1 MPMRDDHQPVDTVD
15 TIDTDMD
22 IDWRMGITAE
32 QVAEIAA
39 RMRPFRCSRC
49 GRFLCKEA
57 IVDGLVLVKCR
68 SCKAYNLIG
77 PYSSPQDS
85 SHT

>member
-1 MPMRDDHQPVDTVD
+1 MPSHDKHGGNDCHADQLMDT
-15 TIDTDMD
+15 D

-32 QVAEIAA
+32 QVAELAA

-77 PYSSPQDS
+77 PYSS
-85 SHT
+85 T